1 MNINFEILKLG
12 FAEYLKSLNKESGND
27 TTSDVSDFN
36 IFTHNKEFKEYVQ
49 QELNLKTNDINISLF
64 DLGNM
69 EIVNGELVPKG
80 ENSES
85 SSDKNPYDIVTELL
99 NSAMKTADVFSKI
112 DKNADGKL
120 DKDEAENFFAF
131 ISKNDNNGD
140 SVSIEDI
147 LVAMD
152 EMKNG
157 TYTGET
163 TEGNQYSTDS
173 DKSLTDNN
181 VNNSSGDSSVSGSST
196 SSNYSDSY
204 NSQTPEKTDDSSTSK
219 PEEIPDYSKLSLE
232 ESITQ
237 RSSKETELQT
247 VTQNINDIYLGK
259 NSKVMAAEKE
269 LSEKELA
276 YLTAVE
282 NDANIQQDL
291 KTKINEN
298 NTSISEQ
305 EDSINNI
312 KANIS
317 KKETEIFN
325 KEAGITAIN
334 SDISA
339 LESSL
344 ETLSSQ
350 TTDDADTQAEID
362 NQIEIVKAQLEEK
375 RNELKTEEA
384 ALKALESEKK
394 GFETD
399 LSTEEQKLES
409 LVLEKNSLES
419 QLTENAGDETKTKL
433 SEFNA
438 AKEKYNAVKAEELK
452 LATANADNV
461 KTQLTAINQNIN
473 IKNSS
478 KIQREHSVSS
488 SKLFDENTEYETQY
502 VKNGTDI
509 PYLLIGPKDADPN
522 EELPVLVYLHGSGE
536 RGRNENA
543 LLNVGPGKIMQEW
556 DLTNFRGYII
566 CPQLTD
572 ENANWN
578 NEKVETQMR
587 QMLNNFESTHAVN
600 KDKVVIAGHSL
611 GGIGAVY
618 FADKMSDVFSRA
630 AVLSG
635 FSTSNVNLSDIKI
648 PIKAYVGTSDKEG
661 SRNFT
666 KNEFQKVFGQENV
679 EELKA
684 SHGGIPLSVLT
695 EDTDGN
701 GQSDFFEWLFAD
713 KVD

>member
-1 MNINFEILKLG
+1 MNINFGILKLG
-12 FAEYLKSLNKESGND
+12 FSEYLKSLNKESGND

-69 EIVNGELVPKG
+69 EVVNGELVPKG
-80 ENSES
+80 ENSKS

-163 TEGNQYSTDS
+163 TEVNQYSTDS

-181 VNNSSGDSSVSGSST
+181 VNNSSGDSSVSSSST

-419 QLTENAGDETKTKL
+419 QLTKNAGDETKTKL

-438 AKEKYNAVKAEELK
+438 AKENFNAVKAEELK
-452 LATANADNV
+452 LATTSADNV

-473 IKNSS
+473 VKNSG

-635 FSTSNVNLSDIKI
+635 FSTNNVNLSDIKI
-648 PIKAYVGTSDKEG
+648 PIKAYVGTSDKDG

-713 KVD
+713 KID